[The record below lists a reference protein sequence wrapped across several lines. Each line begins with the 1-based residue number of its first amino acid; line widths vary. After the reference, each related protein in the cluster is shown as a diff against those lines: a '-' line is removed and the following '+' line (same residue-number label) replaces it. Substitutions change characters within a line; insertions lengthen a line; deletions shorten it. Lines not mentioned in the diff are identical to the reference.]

1 MVAEEKFDSTK
12 PAMAVDKGKG
22 PPKIE
27 EAKKAIEEDM
37 SLGEG
42 PFDQEI
48 GGRRYRVHQST
59 RKEMGAKQM
68 TKALE
73 FAEQFGYPSGSTIF
87 GEGPA
92 DSLYYCP
99 NNR

>member
-1 MVAEEKFDSTK
+1 MVAEEKSDSTK
-12 PAMAVDKGKG
+12 PAMAADKGKG
-22 PPKIE
+22 PAKIK

-48 GGRRYRVHQST
+48 GGRRYRVHQSA

-68 TKALE
+68 DEALG
-73 FAEQFGYPSGSTIF
+73 FAE
-87 GEGPA
+87 
-92 DSLYYCP
+92 
-99 NNR
+99 